1 LKIELTYQLVGF
13 YLDAMDKKTKIL
25 DSAQSL
31 MLEKGFIASTV
42 DDICEKAGVTKGS
55 FFYYFKDKEDLG
67 KNVALHFACGQQQVI
82 DEKCGSQDEPDPL
95 KRIYNLL
102 DLVHEASKNPQN
114 KGCLIGIFSQ
124 ELSETHPN
132 IREVCEE
139 IFNKFIGKVKQDFIL
154 AKEKYAPKA
163 SFKPEELAEYF
174 LATIQGSLILMRA
187 KQDNKVI
194 QRSVKQYKE
203 YVKILFGR

>member
-1 LKIELTYQLVGF
+1 
-13 YLDAMDKKTKIL
+13 MDKKTKIL
-25 DSAQSL
+25 DSAQCL

-67 KNVALHFACGQQQVI
+67 KNVALHFACYQQQMI
-82 DEKCGSQDEPDPL
+82 DEKCCPQDEPDPL

-102 DLVHEASKNPQN
+102 DLVYEASNNPDN

-132 IREVCEE
+132 IRKVCEE
-139 IFNKFIGKVKQDFIL
+139 IFNKFIDKIKQDFAL

-187 KQDNKVI
+187 KKDNKVI

>member
-1 LKIELTYQLVGF
+1 MKIELTYQLVGF
-13 YLDAMDKKTKIL
+13 YLRVMDKKTKIL
-25 DSAQSL
+25 DSAQCL

-67 KNVALHFACGQQQVI
+67 KNVAHHFACGQQQMI
-82 DEKCGSQDEPDPL
+82 DEKCGSENEPDPL

-102 DLVHEASKNPQN
+102 DLVHDASKNPEN

-132 IREVCEE
+132 IREVCEG
-139 IFNKFIGKVKQDFIL
+139 IFNKFIDKIKKDFVL

-187 KQDNKVI
+187 KQDNKVL

-203 YVKILFGR
+203 YVKTLFGK

>member
-1 LKIELTYQLVGF
+1 
-13 YLDAMDKKTKIL
+13 MDKKTKIL
-25 DSAQSL
+25 ESAQYL
-31 MLEKGFIASTV
+31 MLEKGFVASTV

-67 KNVALHFACGQQQVI
+67 KNVALHFACCQQQMI
-82 DEKCGSQDEPDPL
+82 DENCCGQDEPDPL

-102 DLVHEASKNPQN
+102 DLIFDSANDPKN

-132 IREVCEE
+132 IRKVCEK
-139 IFNKFIGKVKQDFIL
+139 IFNSFIEKLKKDFVL

-163 SFKPEELAEYF
+163 SFKPDELAEYF
-174 LATIQGSLILMRA
+174 LATVQGSLILMRA
-187 KQDNKVI
+187 RKDSKVV

-203 YVKILFGR
+203 YVEMLFGEK

>member
-1 LKIELTYQLVGF
+1 
-13 YLDAMDKKTKIL
+13 MDKKTKIL

-31 MLEKGFIASTV
+31 MVEKGFVASTV
-42 DDICEKAGVTKGS
+42 DDICAKAGVTKGS
-55 FFYYFKDKEDLG
+55 FFYYFKDKEELG
-67 KNVALHFACGQQQVI
+67 KSVALHFACCQQEMIQ
-82 DEKCGSQDEPDPL
+82 ESCCPQDEPDPL

-102 DLVHEASKNPQN
+102 DLVHESSNDPQN

-124 ELSETHPN
+124 ELSESHPN
-132 IREVCEE
+132 IRKVCEK
-139 IFNKFIGKVKQDFIL
+139 IFNGFIAELKKDFTQ

-187 KQDNKVI
+187 RKDPKVI

>member
-1 LKIELTYQLVGF
+1 
-13 YLDAMDKKTKIL
+13 MDKKTTIL

-31 MLEKGFIASTV
+31 MLEKGFVAATIE
-42 DDICEKAGVTKGS
+42 DICEKAGVTKGS
-55 FFYYFKDKEDLG
+55 FFYYFKDKEELG
-67 KNVALHFACGQQQVI
+67 KNVALHFACGQEQMI
-82 DEKCGSQDEPDPL
+82 AEKCRPQDESDPL

-102 DLVHEASKNPQN
+102 DLIYEASNNPEN

-132 IREVCEE
+132 IRKVCEE
-139 IFNKFIGKVKQDFIL
+139 IFNKFIDKIKNDFVL
-154 AKEKYAPKA
+154 AKEKYASKA
-163 SFKPEELAEYF
+163 SFEPEELAEYF

-187 KQDNKVI
+187 KKDNKVV
-194 QRSVKQYKE
+194 QRSVKQYRE